1 MKILSWN
8 LNGLQSCIAHKSFN
22 SIENIRPDIFCVQE
36 IRTKEEHTM
45 IEGYKHIWNH
55 ANREKFSGTA
65 ILIRDN
71 QLQPIEI
78 NFGFDDDD
86 PEGRLIT
93 FEYEDFYLVNAYV
106 PNAQYNLKRK
116 AFRLEW
122 DENFH
127 DYIESLIPY
136 KPVIICGDFN
146 TTRSEIDVYEENDR
160 AYRQNEVGLLTDER
174 ANLEALLELG
184 LIDVFREFNPT
195 ERSYTWWSNR
205 LHRRELNRGWRL
217 DYFLVSEELKDNIVS
232 MNHLSDIEGSDHCP
246 IMLDIEL

>member
-1 MKILSWN
+1 MKIISWN
-8 LNGLQSCIAHKSFN
+8 LNGLQSCIEHKSFKA
-22 SIENIRPDIFCVQE
+22 IEELKPDIFCVQE

-45 IEGYKHIWNH
+45 LESYEHIWNH

-65 ILIRDN
+65 VLIIDKKWMPLN
-71 QLQPIEI
+71 VQ
-78 NFGFDDDD
+78 FGFDGQDD
-86 PEGRLIT
+86 EGRLIT
-93 FEYEDFYLVNAYV
+93 LEYEDFYLVNAYV

-116 AFRLEW
+116 AYRLEW

-127 DYIESLIPY
+127 DYIENLMME
-136 KPVIICGDFN
+136 KAVIICGDFN

-184 LIDVFREFNPT
+184 LIDVFRELHPD

-205 LHRRELNRGWRL
+205 LQRRKLNRGWRL
-217 DYFLVSEELKDNIVS
+217 DYFLVSEELQDEIVDIV
-232 MNHLSDIEGSDHCP
+232 HLSEIEGSDHCP
-246 IMLDIEL
+246 IMLEMDI